1 MSDLDIQQA
10 HRYFSAHCFNQT
22 WTLIDQEWL
31 TEEECERM
39 LHLAHASFWHWSQR
53 PDKDDGKRSVG
64 YWQLARVY
72 TLANRT
78 DEALY
83 YARRCEQ
90 SSKEAGP
97 FYLGYAYEALARAT
111 HLNGDE
117 KRAAQYAQQARELAA
132 EIADEENRKVLL
144 KDLDTLMS

>member
-1 MSDLDIQQA
+1 MSDLDLQQA
-10 HRYFSAHCFNQT
+10 HRHFSAHCFNQA
-22 WTLIDQEWL
+22 WTLIDQDWL

-53 PDKDDGKRSVG
+53 PDNDEAKRSVG

-90 SSKEAGP
+90 ISREAGA

-111 HLNGDE
+111 RLSGDAE
-117 KRAAQYAQQARELAA
+117 RTEQYIQQARELAA
-132 EIADEENRKVLL
+132 EIADAEDRAVLL
-144 KDLDTLMS
+144 RDLDSLTD